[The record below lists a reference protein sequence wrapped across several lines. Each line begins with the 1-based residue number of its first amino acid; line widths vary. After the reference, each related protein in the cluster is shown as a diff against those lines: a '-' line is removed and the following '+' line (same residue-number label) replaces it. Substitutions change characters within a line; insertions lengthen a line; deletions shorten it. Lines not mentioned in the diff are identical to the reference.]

1 MCYRCNKKKP
11 NTQIEDMKTNNTVK
25 VWRLEFG
32 KRVEKAVNEGFF
44 EEKLKS
50 KGWQRVEEPEKVEPT
65 ETTETTEAPKKSRK
79 KKEVENEAE

>member
-11 NTQIEDMKTNNTVK
+11 NTQKYMNTNTIK

-44 EEKLKS
+44 EEKLKA
-50 KGWQRVEEPEKVEPT
+50 KGWQRVEVIEP
-65 ETTETTEAPKKSRK
+65 ETTELTESTEAPKKSRK
-79 KKEVENEAE
+79 KKEVENETE